1 MQQWPDKP
9 RTHLG
14 VTPPRPFSPG
24 VRLARCKTTP
34 PVISSHK
41 LRGPQGWWVSEG
53 ESRVVLF
60 LKTEV
65 RSPSCRLTRSAPRWV
80 VLRRVEFSEQINVF
94 CIMRNVSVKEEI
106 THIKFFS
113 GFPLH
118 SVCVSHTDTHSCPVT
133 FISLFWIGTFLRKQ
147 T

>member
-9 RTHLG
+9 RTYLG

-24 VRLARCKTTP
+24 VRLARCNTTP

-65 RSPSCRLTRSAPRWV
+65 RPPSCRLTRSAPRWV